1 MHLVSALL
9 RSIFDGLLYPF
20 RGLPPVVGLSVLSL
34 LTAVVLLLVFKKT
47 SDQQG
52 LEAVKRRIQGALF
65 EIRLFN
71 ADLRAILRAQR
82 EILRNNLTYLR
93 HSAVPMLW
101 TLPPLV
107 LVMAQL
113 QFHYGY
119 RGLDV
124 GSRVLL
130 KVAYREGD
138 VPESKPQLQVVAPPG
153 LRVESPPVWIPSLRE
168 LAWNLV
174 AEEAGDYEIHFSAGQ
189 EGITKTV
196 RVTDAIVRR
205 SPIRVSGFLAELVY
219 PAERPLP
226 RDSPFES
233 IEVIYPDAYVSAFG
247 WDLHWMIVYFLLS
260 IVFVFTLRKP
270 LGVIL

>member
-1 MHLVSALL
+1 MHLINALL

-20 RGLPPVVGLSVLSL
+20 REFPPIVGLSVLSL
-34 LTAVVLLLVFKKT
+34 LTGVALLLVFKKT

-71 ADLRAILRAQR
+71 EDFRAILRAQR

-113 QFHYGY
+113 QSHYGY

-124 GSRVLL
+124 GSTVLL
-130 KVAYREGD
+130 KVTYREGQA
-138 VPESKPQLQVVAPPG
+138 PEAKPQLQVVAPPG

-174 AEEAGDYEIHFSAGQ
+174 AEEAGSYEIQFFAGLQ
-189 EGITKTV
+189 GITKTV
-196 RVTDAIVRR
+196 QVRDAIVRR

-219 PAERPLP
+219 PAEGPLP
-226 RDSPFES
+226 RASPLES

-260 IVFVFTLRKP
+260 IVFAFILRKP

>member
-1 MHLVSALL
+1 MHLVNTLL

-20 RGLPPVVGLSVLSL
+20 RELPAIVGLSALSL

-47 SDQQG
+47 SDQRG

-71 ADLRAILRAQR
+71 EDFRAILRAQR

-113 QFHYGY
+113 QSHYGY

-130 KVAYREGD
+130 KVTYREGQA
-138 VPESKPQLQVVAPPG
+138 PEAKPPLRVVAPPG

-174 AEEAGDYEIHFSAGQ
+174 AEEAGSYEIHFFAGQ
-189 EGITKTV
+189 QGITKTV
-196 RVTDAIVRR
+196 QVNDAIVRR
-205 SPIRVSGFLAELVY
+205 SPIRVSGFLAELVH

-226 RDSPFES
+226 RDSPLES

-260 IVFVFTLRKP
+260 IVFAFILRKP
-270 LGVIL
+270 LGVIV